1 MENPIDTYNKSEKN
15 IDNANDPSHYI
26 LMAIGIFVTVL
37 GALLRF
43 VANLSFIDVLS
54 NIILVIGVILC
65 LKAVINILK

>member
-54 NIILVIGVILC
+54 NVILVIGVILC